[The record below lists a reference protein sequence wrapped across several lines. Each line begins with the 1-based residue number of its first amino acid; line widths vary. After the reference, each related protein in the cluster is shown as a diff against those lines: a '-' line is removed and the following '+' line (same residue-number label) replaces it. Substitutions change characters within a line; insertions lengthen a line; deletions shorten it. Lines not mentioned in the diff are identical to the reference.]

1 MSQVANL
8 LLANGLMYAALLTE
22 RGVTYLQ
29 GSVPG
34 RAELGDFAFNI
45 GLDGFEEVDVPAVRR
60 EDAG

>member
-1 MSQVANL
+1 
-8 LLANGLMYAALLTE
+8 MYAALLTE